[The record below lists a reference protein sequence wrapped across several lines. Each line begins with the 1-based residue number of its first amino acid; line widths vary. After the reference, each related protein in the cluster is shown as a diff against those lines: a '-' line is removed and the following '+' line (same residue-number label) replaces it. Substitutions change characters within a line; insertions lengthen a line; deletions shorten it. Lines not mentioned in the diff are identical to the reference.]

1 MTINP
6 HLRDIFNLRRDR
18 SGFFP
23 VAEDAVR
30 VVSPAQALEVFD
42 TLRAMQNI
50 SHDYTDDGCAQ
61 RTHLMCRALVD
72 MKLAPEKGWAFETP
86 KRDLVVDYPHVSQIW
101 WFHVAPVL
109 RVASEKGGAE
119 PMAFDTVLFDGP
131 ATMKEWGGVMKAQ
144 PEQIHVLP
152 CGKSPKGHY
161 GDYRPGVRTGYAS
174 DAAAQKAM
182 DKYIALENEDGFV
195 RPQVFKSALRKKH
208 EATSPDNPRP
218 ADRKKQ
224 PPAQGQNGPA

>member
-1 MTINP
+1 MAMTINP

-30 VVSPAQALEVFD
+30 VVSPAQALEIFD

-50 SHDYTDDGCAQ
+50 SHEYTDDGCAQ
-61 RTHLMCRALVD
+61 RAHLMCRALVD

-131 ATMKEWGGVMKAQ
+131 ATMKEWGSDESAA
-144 PEQIHVLP
+144 
-152 CGKSPKGHY
+152 
-161 GDYRPGVRTGYAS
+161 RTNPR
-174 DAAAQKAM
+174 
-182 DKYIALENEDGFV
+182 L
-195 RPQVFKSALRKKH
+195 ALR
-208 EATSPDNPRP
+208 
-218 ADRKKQ
+218 Q
-224 PPAQGQNGPA
+224 IAQGALWRLQAGRAHGLRIGCGRAKGDGQIYCA